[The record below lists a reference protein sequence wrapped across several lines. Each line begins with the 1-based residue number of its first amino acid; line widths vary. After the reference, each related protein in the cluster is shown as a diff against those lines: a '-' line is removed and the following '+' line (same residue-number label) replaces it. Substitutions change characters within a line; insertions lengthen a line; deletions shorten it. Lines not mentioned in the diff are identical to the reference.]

1 MVKVNNL
8 HLTEADI
15 IRYEEQIALTEPVND
30 GKIIDRVYTK
40 METMIS
46 KGELTDFETVLVADI
61 TKMVNILKQFPKI
74 TDDLKRRIYFAL
86 NYFVSEFDEIPDEI
100 PGLGLLD
107 DFVVVRWTLDTIL
120 NDDNK
125 DLFA

>member
-1 MVKVNNL
+1 MVMVNKL
-8 HLTEADI
+8 QLTQADI
-15 IRYEEQIALTEPVND
+15 MRYEEQIALTEPDND

-46 KGELTDFETVLVADI
+46 KRELTDFETVLVADI

-74 TDDLKRRIYFAL
+74 TDELKRRIFFAL
-86 NYFVSEFDEIPDEI
+86 NYFVSEYDEIPDKI

-120 NDDNK
+120 NNDNK
-125 DLFA
+125 DLFS